1 MNNEPNL
8 IAGGDL
14 EADGYRASVSGEEA
28 VGGSAS
34 VPGQN
39 DPEDMAIAV
48 GISLPDGTPLNVQDM
63 MEDRDED
70 RWELDPASAQDWSAK
85 ATEVDP
91 ETEVLIDIEKN
102 NTVMQLNGFGICPDL
117 SVKNQILLHRSPS
130 YY

>member
-1 MNNEPNL
+1 MNIEPNL

-14 EADGYRASVSGEEA
+14 EADGYRASVSGEES

-48 GISLPDGTPLNVQDM
+48 GITLPDGTPLNVKDM

-85 ATEVDP
+85 TTEVDP
-91 ETEVLIDIEKN
+91 ET
-102 NTVMQLNGFGICPDL
+102 
-117 SVKNQILLHRSPS
+117 SVSGSI
-130 YY
+130 